1 MKRII
6 SLLICCLLLSSICF
20 VEANAASI
28 KLNKT
33 KISLKSGKTFQLKL
47 NGAKGKIKWK
57 SSKKT
62 IASVNSKG
70 KVTGK
75 KSGKAKITATY
86 KGKSY
91 KCSVNVKKVTIK
103 KISLNKSKLTINKG
117 KTATL
122 KCTVKPKTASNK
134 KLKWTSSNKN
144 VATVDSKGKITAKKS
159 GFTTITVAT
168 TDGTKLKTKCT
179 VTVLN
184 LAVNATIKSN
194 LNTLKEY
201 ILNNG
206 DTNINGDAGI
216 FGEYSDDESVNK
228 YCILYLPKEKMFRF
242 VWSDD
247 YSDEPDEYNIGVSLS
262 FNYSLTG
269 FDYITAEFVN
279 VYYEYENPSASYSTE
294 IIANVETYNNDSTIP
309 SINVKSNTYSLS
321 TEKIKDYTNSD
332 FKLAMTQFNN
342 LLYSE
347 TGFTLSDIGFKNF
360 N

>member
-1 MKRII
+1 
-6 SLLICCLLLSSICF
+6 
-20 VEANAASI
+20 
-28 KLNKT
+28 
-33 KISLKSGKTFQLKL
+33 
-47 NGAKGKIKWK
+47 
-57 SSKKT
+57 
-62 IASVNSKG
+62 
-70 KVTGK
+70 
-75 KSGKAKITATY
+75 
-86 KGKSY
+86 
-91 KCSVNVKKVTIK
+91 
-103 KISLNKSKLTINKG
+103 
-117 KTATL
+117 
-122 KCTVKPKTASNK
+122 
-134 KLKWTSSNKN
+134 
-144 VATVDSKGKITAKKS
+144 
-159 GFTTITVAT
+159 
-168 TDGTKLKTKCT
+168 
-179 VTVLN
+179 
-184 LAVNATIKSN
+184 
-194 LNTLKEY
+194 
-201 ILNNG
+201 
-206 DTNINGDAGI
+206 
-216 FGEYSDDESVNK
+216 
-228 YCILYLPKEKMFRF
+228 MFRF